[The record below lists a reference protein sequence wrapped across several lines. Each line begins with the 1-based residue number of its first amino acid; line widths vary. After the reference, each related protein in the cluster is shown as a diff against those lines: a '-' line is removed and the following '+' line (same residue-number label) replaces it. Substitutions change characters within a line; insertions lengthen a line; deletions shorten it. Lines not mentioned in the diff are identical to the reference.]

1 MEVGVWS
8 AESLC
13 HCDRL
18 SMEMLSLQ
26 SLDDH
31 TPVFLVL

>member
-1 MEVGVWS
+1 MVSREAV
-8 AESLC
+8 SL
-13 HCDRL
+13 CDRL
-18 SMEMLSLQ
+18 SVEMLSLQ